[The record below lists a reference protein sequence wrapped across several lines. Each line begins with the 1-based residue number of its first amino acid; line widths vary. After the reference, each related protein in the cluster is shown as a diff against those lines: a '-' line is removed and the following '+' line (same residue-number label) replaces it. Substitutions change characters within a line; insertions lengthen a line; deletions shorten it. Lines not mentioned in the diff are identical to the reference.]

1 MARAA
6 RDARRQ
12 AWRAGLLTAALAACA
27 VIEEPPG
34 GPPDFA
40 PPALVS
46 ITPDSGAVVP
56 ELDAPLRIQFSE
68 VISEQSGGG
77 LDRLVRLSPRTDELE
92 VAWKRSAIELRP
104 KAGWHPGVIYQLV
117 LLPGVADLRNNRTEE
132 GRTVVFSTGGPIP
145 DTRLSGTVVD
155 WENGRIGQRALV
167 EAWLLPDSLVYVTS
181 ADSTGKFTLTSV
193 PAGEYWVTAT
203 ADANNNGRREPREPF
218 DSVSTILDS
227 TATHVFWAFARDTV
241 GPQIRELTFIDS
253 VTMRVTFTQKL
264 QPGEPDSAAITVFAL
279 PDTLPVVV
287 RFAWSEERYDSATAA
302 ERQAAADS
310 AKAAAASARAEGD
323 TTGVVVPSAEPPAP
337 PERAAQAR
345 AARPPPTVGADTTA
359 ADSLPVPSILD
370 ERPVLSATWYVRIL
384 QPMDADARYLVRA
397 ITRNLSGAVAESGRV
412 LVTPTPA
419 PPDST

>member
-1 MARAA
+1 MARAT
-6 RDARRQ
+6 RNARRQ

-56 ELDAPLRIQFSE
+56 DLERPLRIQFSE

-77 LDRLVRLSPRTDELE
+77 LDRLVLLSPRTDELE

-132 GRTVVFSTGGPIP
+132 GRTIVFSTGGPIP

-181 ADSTGKFTLTSV
+181 ADSAGKFTLTSV

-203 ADANNNGRREPREPF
+203 VDANNNSRREPREPF
-218 DSVSTILDS
+218 DSVSTVLDS
-227 TATHVFWAFARDTV
+227 AATHVFWAFARDTV
-241 GPQIRELTFIDS
+241 GPQIRELTFVDS
-253 VTMRVTFTQKL
+253 VTMRVTFGQKL
-264 QPGEPDSAAITVFAL
+264 QPGEPDSEAVTVFAL
-279 PDTLPVVV
+279 PDTLPVAVQ
-287 RFAWSEERYDSATAA
+287 FAWSEERYDSVTAA
-302 ERQAAADS
+302 ARQAAADS
-310 AKAAAASARAEGD
+310 ARAAADSARAEGD
-323 TTGVVVPSAEPPAP
+323 TTGAAVPADEPPRP
-337 PERAAQAR
+337 PERAAEPR
-345 AARPPPTVGADTTA
+345 AARPAPPAEAADTTA

-370 ERPVLSATWYVRIL
+370 ERPVLSATWYVRVL

-397 ITRNLSGAVAESGRV
+397 TARNLSGAIAESGRV
-412 LVTPTPA
+412 LVTPA